1 MTTVT
6 LLHPGAMGAEV
17 GAQAHHAGA
26 RVLHVPTGRGPA
38 SVERARKG
46 GLEAAESLGSALA
59 VSDLVLSI
67 CPPHAAEDVARKVL
81 DHAFTGVYVE
91 ANAISPDRALRIDA
105 ACRERGV
112 VMVDGS
118 IIGAP
123 PGADSSPRL
132 YLSGDQK
139 AVGRVA
145 AVFEGT
151 AVLARPL
158 DAEVG
163 AASALKMAF
172 ASFQKSARVP
182 GLSGGSCRRR
192 GAWHALPQALR
203 AGGAPSGVVVGCRLP
218 KLSASLE
225 QGGPPSRRRP
235 PPPCSC
241 THQAPLTSVHK
252 APPVSCDLIRRTGPG
267 SRLAR
272 TRHASRSGCRTDPGG
287 RVDHL

>member
-17 GAQAHHAGA
+17 GAQAHRAGT
-26 RVLHVPTGRGPA
+26 RVLHVPTGRGSA
-38 SVERARKG
+38 SIERARKA

-67 CPPHAAEDVARKVL
+67 CPPHAAEDVAREVL
-81 DHAFTGVYVE
+81 EHAFTGVYVE

-105 ACRERGV
+105 VCRERGV
-112 VMVDGS
+112 AMVDGS

-123 PGADSSPRL
+123 PGPDSAPRL
-132 YLSGDQK
+132 YLSGDQE

-158 DAEVG
+158 DAGVG

-172 ASFQKSARVP
+172 ASFQKSARV
-182 GLSGGSCRRR
+182 LAAVS
-192 GAWHALPQALR
+192 HALA
-203 AGGAPSGVVVGCRLP
+203 
-218 KLSASLE
+218 
-225 QGGPPSRRRP
+225 
-235 PPPCSC
+235 
-241 THQAPLTSVHK
+241 
-252 APPVSCDLIRRTGPG
+252 
-267 SRLAR
+267 
-272 TRHASRSGCRTDPGG
+272 TRHGVDAELTLEAESITSRILAEVEYLPSVAARAWRWAPEMEEIAATLRSTGLPPDLAEAGATVLRHWTADKDRFDLPLEK
-287 RVDHL
+287 VLAHLHTPDDQD

>member
-17 GAQAHHAGA
+17 GAQAHRAGA
-26 RVLHVPTGRGPA
+26 RVLHVPTGRGSA
-38 SVERARKG
+38 SVERAQKA

-67 CPPHAAEDVARKVL
+67 CPPHAAEDVAREVL
-81 DHAFTGVYVE
+81 EHAFTGVYVE

-123 PGADSSPRL
+123 PGPDSAPRL
-132 YLSGDQK
+132 YLSGDQE

-145 AVFEGT
+145 AVFEDT

-158 DAEVG
+158 DAGVG

-172 ASFQKSARVP
+172 ASFQKSARVL

-203 AGGAPSGVVVGCRLP
+203 AGGTPSGVVVGCRLP
-218 KLSASLE
+218 RALGFARAGGTPIASTPSSAL
-225 QGGPPSRRRP
+225 QLHAPSP
-235 PPPCSC
+235 A
-241 THQAPLTSVHK
+241 HQ
-252 APPVSCDLIRRTGPG
+252 
-267 SRLAR
+267 
-272 TRHASRSGCRTDPGG
+272 RS
-287 RVDHL
+287 